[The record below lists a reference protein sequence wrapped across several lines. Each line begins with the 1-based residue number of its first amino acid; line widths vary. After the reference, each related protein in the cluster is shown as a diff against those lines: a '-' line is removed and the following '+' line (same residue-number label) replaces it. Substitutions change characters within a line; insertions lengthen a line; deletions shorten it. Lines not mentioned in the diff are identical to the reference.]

1 MAYRIR
7 GVPVGKLLR
16 AVHFITDGYFGSGS
30 EIFLPGD
37 QVALL
42 RDSMGKEERQAYI
55 EDIKGILEFP
65 QYVVWDAEA
74 HDLWYVGEIVSA
86 DGCRRKA
93 LLLDVVDPSNG
104 TYGRAD
110 VISCSDV
117 SDAWIAAQR
126 KKGDL
131 FVPFPEKD
139 ATDMAQLMLF

>member
-1 MAYRIR
+1 MACKIR
-7 GVPVGKLLR
+7 GIPVGKLLR
-16 AVHFITDGYFGSGS
+16 AVHFVTDGYFGSGS

-55 EDIKGILEFP
+55 EDVKGILEFP

-74 HDLWYVGEIVSA
+74 RDLWYVGEIVGSE
-86 DGCRRKA
+86 GCRRKA
-93 LLLDVVDPSNG
+93 LLLDVVNPSNG
-104 TYGRAD
+104 TYGRVDA
-110 VISCSDV
+110 ISCTDV
-117 SDAWIAAQR
+117 SDVWIADQR

-131 FVPFPEKD
+131 FVPFPEQD